1 MSDSL
6 DSPSDD
12 TSMRALLGQTD
23 YVRFWLSRWLAV
35 LGVQIQSVALGWHIY
50 DIARQTMDVPRS
62 AFMVS
67 LIGLVS
73 FIPVL
78 LLALPAGETADRHN
92 RRHILL
98 ASYGAEILVAA
109 LLTALAV
116 MNLASIPM
124 LLLSAGM
131 FGAARAYFAPASAA
145 LGPMLVPRALL
156 PRAIAW
162 NSLAWQ
168 SASIAGPAL
177 GGFLVAIAPGLS
189 YGVALALYIA
199 AAISVALIRG
209 NAQPEVQPGSRWA
222 LMKEG
227 LSYVWTNKIV
237 FGAIS
242 LDLAAVILAGATAM
256 LPVYARDVLH
266 VGPEGFEEFGEAVD
280 Q

>member
-1 MSDSL
+1 M
-6 DSPSDD
+6 
-12 TSMRALLGQTD
+12 AHG
-23 YVRFWLSRWLAV
+23 
-35 LGVQIQSVALGWHIY
+35 
-50 DIARQTMDVPRS
+50 PRS
-62 AFMVS
+62 
-67 LIGLVS
+67 G
-73 FIPVL
+73 
-78 LLALPAGETADRHN
+78 
-92 RRHILL
+92 
-98 ASYGAEILVAA
+98 
-109 LLTALAV
+109 
-116 MNLASIPM
+116 
-124 LLLSAGM
+124 
-131 FGAARAYFAPASAA
+131 
-145 LGPMLVPRALL
+145 
-156 PRAIAW
+156 AW

-266 VGPEGFEEFGEAVD
+266 VGPEGFGFLRAASAVGATAMALWRRRPGVRGFSRRVSSRWEHARPGFLNATGRPLLSGLHVGEDHVSSPAMPHYDDLAAGDVDRRHGLAGEGEVPGRAARGGGDLEDVAGAEILHRLDRADSLPLGRRHGQADQVGQVEFVLIR
-280 Q
+280 